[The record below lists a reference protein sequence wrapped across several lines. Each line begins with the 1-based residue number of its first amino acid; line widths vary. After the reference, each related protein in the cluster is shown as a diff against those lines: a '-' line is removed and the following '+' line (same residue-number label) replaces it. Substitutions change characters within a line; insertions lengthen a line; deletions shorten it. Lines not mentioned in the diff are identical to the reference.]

1 MSRNMAK
8 TCQKC
13 GIGNGITGSNQFIL
27 VLVGPFHVPTPQ
39 RWECSRCRS
48 ASRNVECFAGLLV
61 PNLLVGNPIC
71 EALLHERDM
80 RRLYLHQNR
89 PICLLGDVSHS
100 GWKLELPRLRSQT
113 GVWEREQNDREIR
126 PIRLGRSRSVCSRT
140 ASHITHERS
149 PLYRPRTAVIS
160 RQRTPTGGTNSPSR
174 MNG

>member
-1 MSRNMAK
+1 MAK

-100 GWKLELPRLRSQT
+100 GWKLELPKLRSQT
-113 GVWEREQNDREIR
+113 GVWEREEFGNESKMIGKSGQSGSAAVDQSVLGQPLTSHTSVAHCIGHA
-126 PIRLGRSRSVCSRT
+126 RLLFRDSVRQLAGRILL
-140 ASHITHERS
+140 A
-149 PLYRPRTAVIS
+149 
-160 RQRTPTGGTNSPSR
+160 G
-174 MNG
+174 